1 MGLGALPAHGG
12 PSTSSPGTG
21 RRTAPVSAGSAFKT
35 CFGSMPVTRLCSWIQ
50 VVPVGAATVGEGD
63 FPVFDMAVEFLR

>member
-21 RRTAPVSAGSAFKT
+21 RRTDASFGWVRVQDLLRVDASDAAVFMDTGGS
-35 CFGSMPVTRLCSWIQ
+35 I
-50 VVPVGAATVGEGD
+50 GAATVGEGE
-63 FPVFDMAVEFLR
+63 FPVFGTAEDFLQ